1 MTIPLNRNMER
12 VLRREQQRNVNV
24 NIMMEIYIDFIKEN
38 IELIVISTLTFL
50 FGIGIG
56 SAITDLLNVKEKK
69 Q

>member
-1 MTIPLNRNMER
+1 MER